1 MNNEQE
7 DLNFDSLVEQVIDA
21 QTDDFFEVAKIFNLN
36 PLTDFAGADLQG
48 TDLSNKNLQ
57 GANFKK
63 TNFSSANLSHT
74 DLRGADLSYADLSG
88 ADLRNADLRG
98 ADLSYARV
106 ENAMFRNNQGIYER
120 LRLSLIERGANLYP
134 IIESEI
140 PDNNMIAYRKLK
152 EDQKWVDKCQGKYVI
167 FVNGQWDGNAYD
179 DMTEVDKLI
188 NGKYAKQSNFFKK
201 VTVEEEEPIDIN

>member
-1 MNNEQE
+1 MNKQQNN
-7 DLNFDSLVEQVIDA
+7 LSFDSLIDQVINA
-21 QTDDFFEVAKIFNLN
+21 KTDDFFEIARIFDLN
-36 PLTDFAGADLQG
+36 PLTDFAGADLHETNLKG
-48 TDLSNKNLQ
+48 KNLQ

-98 ADLSYARV
+98 ANLDYARV

-134 IIESEI
+134 TIESE

-152 EDQKWVDKCQGKYVI
+152 QDQQWVNQYQGKYVI
-167 FVNGQWDGNAYD
+167 FVNGKWDGNAYD
-179 DMTEVDKLI
+179 DRTEVDQLI
-188 NGKYAKQSNFFKK
+188 KGKYAKQSNYFKK
-201 VTVEEEEPIDIN
+201 VTIEEEEPIDIN